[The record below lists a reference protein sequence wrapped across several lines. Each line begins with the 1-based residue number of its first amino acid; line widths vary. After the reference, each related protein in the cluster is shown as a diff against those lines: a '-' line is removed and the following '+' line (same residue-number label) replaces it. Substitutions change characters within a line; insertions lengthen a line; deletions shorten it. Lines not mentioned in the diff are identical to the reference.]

1 MFRALARAPCAAV
14 RAWQQPAQ
22 SLHVCALRVAQ
33 PHFSPSAA
41 ATAAFG
47 PITQQERGMASKQ
60 HKKVLRQTKGY
71 RGRAKNCFSVA
82 IRTLEKAMQHA
93 YKHRK
98 EKKRDMRTLWIQRV
112 GAAGRQHG
120 FQYRHLIPALNNAQV
135 ELNRKVLADIAA
147 TEPYSFRAVM
157 DTIKLSS

>member
-1 MFRALARAPCAAV
+1 MFRALVRAPCAAV
-14 RAWQQPAQ
+14 RAWRQPAQ
-22 SLHVCALRVAQ
+22 LLHVCSLRIAQ
-33 PHFSPSAA
+33 PQFPPSAA

-47 PITQQERGMASKQ
+47 PITQQERGMASKR

-71 RGRAKNCFSVA
+71 RGRAKNCFSIA